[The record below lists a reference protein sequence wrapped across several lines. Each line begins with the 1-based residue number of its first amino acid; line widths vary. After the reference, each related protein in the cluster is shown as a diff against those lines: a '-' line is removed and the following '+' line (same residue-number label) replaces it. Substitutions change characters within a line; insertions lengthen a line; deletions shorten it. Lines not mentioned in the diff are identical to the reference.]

1 MATVNFLYRSRK
13 LQSELQLRLLYRYED
28 QDYVFSAKTKLKVSK
43 DYWDN
48 VQHKKKPKDIDL
60 INLQHKTNK
69 ELSAIESF
77 ILNSYHNANPALIT
91 KAWLSS
97 TLDSYYNP
105 SARDIELPT
114 ALIEYIKYFIDQKR
128 NEVAS
133 ASITKFKVIMHKL
146 QRMEVSLN
154 LKFAIEDVNENF
166 KTKFIDFCKSE
177 RYATNTIQ
185 RELALIKTFCKHARI
200 NGLAVSPQM
209 DTLKVKKE
217 KVKHIFLSFEELED
231 IEKATLEFEHLEI
244 ARDWLIISCYLGQRI
259 SDFMRFKKS
268 MIRVEEG
275 KSLIE
280 FTQKKTNKI
289 MTVPLH
295 SKVLEILKKYG
306 GDFPKSMSDQRYNDH
321 IKTVCQKAE
330 INDLVIGRK
339 QENISKEKDKKIMRI
354 VEREF
359 EKWEL
364 VTSHIGRR
372 SFASNFYGQIP
383 TNYLI
388 YVTGHSSESMFLSYI
403 GKSNKDMALE
413 LTKYF

>member
-13 LQSELQLRLLYRYED
+13 LQSELQLRLLFRDED
-28 QDYVFSAKTKLKVSK
+28 NDYVFSAKTKLKVSK

-48 VQHKKKPKDIDL
+48 LQHKKKPKDIDV
-60 INLQHKTNK
+60 INLQHETNK

-77 ILNSYHNANPALIT
+77 LLNSYHSTNTGLIS

-105 SARDIELPT
+105 NARDIELPT
-114 ALIEYIKYFIDQKR
+114 TLIEYIKYFIDQKR

-146 QRMEVSLN
+146 ERMEVFFD

-166 KTKFIDFCKSE
+166 KTKFIDFCKNE
-177 RYATNTIQ
+177 RYSINTIQ
-185 RELALIKTFCKHARI
+185 REIGLIKTFCKHARI

-217 KVKHIFLSFEELED
+217 KVKHIYLSFEELEQ
-231 IEKATLEFEHLEI
+231 IESAKLELEHLEN
-244 ARDWLIISCYLGQRI
+244 ARDWLILSCYMGQRI

-268 MIRVEEG
+268 MIRLEEG

-295 SKVLEILKKYG
+295 SKVLGILKKYG
-306 GDFPKSMSDQRYNDH
+306 GDFPKPMSDQRYNDH

-330 INDLVIGRK
+330 INDVVIGRK
-339 QENISKEKDKKIMRI
+339 QENISKEKDKKIMRM

-372 SFASNFYGQIP
+372 SLASNFYGQIP

-388 YVTGHSSESMFLSYI
+388 YITGHSSEAMFLQYI
-403 GKSNKDMALE
+403 GKSNKDIAME